1 MSMSA
6 AFSSA
11 LSGLTASSR
20 MANVTSSNIA
30 NALTE
35 GYGRREVQLS
45 PRLIGMTG
53 TGVAVSGVTR
63 SENPYLQGE
72 MREASAGEAFAR
84 ERSSFL
90 TSLERMLGTSEDA
103 GSLSARIT
111 AFERSLVE
119 AAARPEAE
127 ARLAAVLD
135 AADAITTKL
144 RTTTRSLQEARQD
157 ADRRIAADVETL
169 NASLSAVSRLG
180 SQIRS
185 LRATGGDVS
194 ALLDQ
199 RQIYIDRISTIIPVK
214 EIARENDQI
223 ALMTTG
229 GTLLLDARPVTIGFR
244 STATITA
251 DMTAASGGLS
261 GLTLDGRPMD
271 ADAVSARLGEGRLSA
286 LFSLR
291 DDLAPRAQAQ
301 LDGLAADLVG
311 RFAEPGLDP
320 SLGAG
325 MAGLFTDAGALVLPG
340 DEAGLAGRIAVNA
353 AADPDRGGALWRLRD
368 GLGAAAPGAPG
379 DSRLLSALSAAAIT
393 GRLPPLG
400 GFSTAAGLS
409 GLATAVLSDV
419 SGRRL
424 SFEADLGFAATQTDT
439 FRSELLKAGVDT
451 DQEMQNLLNIE
462 KAYAAN
468 ARVLQTLDGML
479 ETLLGI

>member
-11 LSGLTASSR
+11 LSGLTASAR
-20 MANVTSSNIA
+20 RADVTSSNIA

-53 TGVAVSGVTR
+53 VGVAVSGVMR

-111 AFERSLVE
+111 AFERSLAE
-119 AAARPEAE
+119 AAARPESD

-135 AADAITTKL
+135 AAGAITEKL
-144 RTTTRSLQEARQD
+144 GDTTRKVQDARQEADQ
-157 ADRRIAADVETL
+157 RIAADVETL

-180 SQIRS
+180 NQIRS
-185 LRATGGDVS
+185 LRAAGGDVS

-199 RQIYIDRISTIIPVK
+199 RQIQIDRISTIIPVK
-214 EIARENDQI
+214 EISRQNDQI

-229 GTLLLDARPVTIGFR
+229 GTLLLDTRPLTIGFR
-244 STATITA
+244 PTATITA
-251 DMTAASGGLS
+251 DMTAASGALS
-261 GLTLDGRPMD
+261 GLTLDGRPLD
-271 ADAVSARLGEGRLSA
+271 PAATSARLGEGRLSA

-291 DDLAPRAQAQ
+291 DELAPRAQAQ
-301 LDGLAADLVG
+301 IDGLAADLVA

-320 SLGAG
+320 TLGPG
-325 MAGLFTDAGALVLPG
+325 LAGLFTDAGGLVLPG
-340 DEAGLAGRIAVNA
+340 DEAGLAGRIAVNS
-353 AADPDRGGALWRLRD
+353 AADPARGGALWRLRE
-368 GLGAAAPGAPG
+368 GLGAAAPIAPG
-379 DSRLLSALSAAAIT
+379 DSQLLSALSAAAIT
-393 GRLPPLG
+393 RRLPPVG
-400 GFSTAAGLS
+400 GFTTPGGLS
-409 GLATAVLSDV
+409 GLATAVLSDA

-424 SFEADLGFAATQTDT
+424 SFEADLGFATTQTDA

-451 DQEMQNLLNIE
+451 DQEMQNLLDIE

>member
-20 MANVTSSNIA
+20 MADVTSSNIA

-45 PRLIGMTG
+45 SRLIGMTG
-53 TGVAVSGVTR
+53 VGVAVSGVTR
-63 SENPYLQGE
+63 SENAYLQGE
-72 MREASAGEAFAR
+72 MREASAGEAFAQ

-135 AADAITTKL
+135 AAEGITEKL
-144 RTTTRSLQEARQD
+144 VSTTRNLQETRQD

-185 LRATGGDVS
+185 LRAAGGDVS

-199 RQIYIDRISTIIPVK
+199 RQNHIDRISSIIPVK
-214 EIARENDQI
+214 EISRQNDQI

-229 GTLLLDARPVTIGFR
+229 GTLLMDVRPVTIGFR
-244 STATITA
+244 ATATITA
-251 DMTAASGGLS
+251 DMTAASGALS
-261 GLTLDGRPMD
+261 GLTLDGRPLD
-271 ADAVSARLGEGRLSA
+271 AALTGARLGEGRLSA

-291 DDLAPRAQAQ
+291 DDLAPRAQSQ
-301 LDGLAADLVG
+301 LDGLAADLVS
-311 RFAEPGLDP
+311 RFSDPALDP
-320 SLGAG
+320 TLGPG
-325 MAGLFTDAGALVLPG
+325 VAGLFTDAGGLVLPG
-340 DEAGLAGRIAVNA
+340 DEAGLAGRITLNA
-353 AADPDRGGALWRLRD
+353 AADPDRGGALWRLRE
-368 GLGAAAPGAPG
+368 GLGAAAPTTPG
-379 DSRLLSALSAAAIT
+379 DSRLLSALSTAATAK
-393 GRLPPLG
+393 RLPPLG
-400 GFSTAAGLS
+400 DFAASAGMS
-409 GLATAVLSDV
+409 GLATALLSDV

-424 SFEADLGFAATQTDT
+424 SSEADLGFAATQTDA